1 MALDRSGVVGTLVD
15 APSVPG
21 LVIPMGSAADGVQPL
36 VAAAPPKPVPLSYGQ
51 RRLWFIDQLE
61 GPSPLYNMAVG
72 LRLSGRLDTEAL
84 CTAVTDVASRHRSL
98 RTVFPVTDGIP
109 EQRVVDA
116 TAADTGWQITDAATW
131 SAARLQQAIAA
142 RVGYRFHLANQIPL
156 RTELFSVGA
165 DEHVLVIVMH
175 HIAADRWSLG
185 PLLRDL
191 ATAYT
196 ARRAGAAPGWEEL
209 ALHYADYSR
218 WQRAQLG
225 DADDPAST
233 ISAGL
238 VYWQQ
243 TLAGLPERLELPT
256 DRPYPQVAGHAG
268 ASIAVDWPVALHR
281 RIAWLAR
288 EHRATSFMVIAA
300 GAAALLA
307 GLTGSTDIA
316 VGIPVAGRTDPAF
329 EEMVGLFVNTVVLR
343 VSLAGDPNLTELITR
358 VREASLDAYEH
369 QDVPFEVIVE
379 RLNPTRSLT
388 HHPLIQ
394 VMLAW
399 QSAAPADELILPG
412 LRVGSVP
419 ADTQAAH
426 LDLTLTF
433 GDRFAPSGAPAGIN
447 GEITYRTDV
456 FDASSIERL
465 RDRLQRLLTA
475 MTDDPSAPL
484 SSIDALDADEHAHL
498 DEIGNRAALAKTTAP
513 VSIPALFDAQVAR
526 TPRAVA
532 LVGVD
537 RTLAYAQL
545 ERAANRLAHALID
558 AGVGPGAVVA
568 LLLARSIPATIA
580 ILAVL
585 KTGAA
590 YLPIDTQHPSAR
602 IAFMLNDATPKAAI
616 TTTDLA
622 PLLVAAG
629 VGTDLAVID
638 VDDPRIDTYPGTAP
652 PPPDADHI
660 AYIMYTSGTT
670 GTPKGV
676 AISHRNVTQL
686 FEVVPPFTATA
697 GKAGAQCHSY
707 SFDFSVWEMWGA
719 LLHGGRLVVV
729 PDAVARSSPDLH
741 ALLVR
746 EHVDVLTQT
755 PSAIAMLPR
764 RGLESA
770 AVVLLGEVC
779 PVELVDRWASGP
791 MMINTYGPTEATVWV
806 STSAPLVADAAPPP
820 IGSPVPGAAL
830 FVLDAWLRPVPV
842 GVVGELYVAGAGVG
856 CGYWRRPAL
865 TAARFVAC
873 PYGVGGRMYRT
884 GDLVRWRADGQLD
897 YLGRADEQV
906 KIRGYRIELGE
917 VSTALSEAVGGRQ
930 AVVIA
935 REDRPGDRRLVGYVV
950 GQVQAEQVR
959 ARLAERLPDYMVP
972 AAVVSVA
979 ALPLTVNGKLDKRA
993 LPAPDYAHT
1002 TRYRA
1007 PTTAVE
1013 ETLAGIY
1020 AQVLGLYRVGID
1032 ESFFD
1037 LGGNSLL
1044 AMRVVAG
1051 VRRALNVDL
1060 TVRSL
1065 FDAPS
1070 VASLSQQLRRPVRS
1084 PEVTPVELL
1093 RDGVGVPLFCIHTAV
1108 GLSWPYHALGAYLD
1122 CPIVGIQQV
1131 PDDGPG
1137 PESIR
1142 DMAQRYADTVQ
1153 SLYPGG
1159 PYHLLGWSFGGLV
1172 VHELAVELRR
1182 RGCVVGRLIVLDATP
1197 CADEVTD
1204 DITAAV
1210 REAEILKYVLRAN
1223 GIDLP
1228 ADDLEPFTYQRA
1240 AELIPERQ
1248 HANFGLPSAQLLE
1261 ILVANSIANERHRSG
1276 HRPTVFDGDLTIF
1289 VATRGGNDS
1298 TLLED
1303 WRPYVRGDIVE
1314 YAVDSTHNEMLNAE
1328 SLKLFGAQLKAA
1340 LVDGQAPG
1348 VSAAGRSIAGVTGT

>member
-1 MALDRSGVVGTLVD
+1 M
-15 APSVPG
+15 
-21 LVIPMGSAADGVQPL
+21 AADGVQPL
-36 VAAAPPKPVPLSYGQ
+36 AAAAPPKLVPLSYAQ

-61 GPSPLYNMAVG
+61 GPSPIYNMALA
-72 LRLSGRLDTEAL
+72 LRLCGPLDVEAL
-84 CTAVTDVASRHRSL
+84 RVAVTDVVGRHRSL
-98 RTVFPVTDGIP
+98 RTVFPATDGIP
-109 EQRVVDA
+109 EQRVIDA
-116 TAADTGWQITDAATW
+116 TAADAGWQVTDAVAW
-131 SAARLQQAIAA
+131 PASRLPQAIAA
-142 RVGYRFHLANQIPL
+142 LVRYRFDLANQIPL

-175 HIAADRWSLG
+175 HIAADRWSLS

-196 ARRAGAAPGWEEL
+196 ARCAGAVPGWDEL
-209 ALHYADYSR
+209 TLHYVDYCR
-218 WQRAQLG
+218 WQRDQLG
-225 DADDPAST
+225 ELDDTTSP
-233 ISAGL
+233 ICAGL
-238 VYWQQ
+238 AYWQQ
-243 TLAGLPERLELPT
+243 TLAGLPERLELPA
-256 DRPYPQVAGHAG
+256 DRHYPQVARHEGAG
-268 ASIAVDWPVALHR
+268 VAVDWPVALR
-281 RIAWLAR
+281 QSVARLAR
-288 EHRATSFMVIAA
+288 EHRATSFMVITA
-300 GAAALLA
+300 GVVALLA
-307 GLTGSTDIA
+307 RLSGNTDIA
-316 VGIPVAGRTDPAF
+316 VGIPVAGRTEAAF

-343 VSLAGDPNLTELITR
+343 ISVAGNPNLTELITR
-358 VREASLDAYEH
+358 VREASLDAYDH
-369 QDVPFEVIVE
+369 QDVPFEVVVE

-399 QSAAPADELILPG
+399 QSPAPADELMLPG
-412 LRVGSVP
+412 LCVSSIP
-419 ADTQAAH
+419 ADTYAAP

-433 GDRFAPSGAPAGIN
+433 GDRFTPNGAHAGIG
-447 GEITYRTDV
+447 GEIIYRTDV
-456 FDASSIERL
+456 FAAPSIERL
-465 RDRLQRLLTA
+465 RDRLERLLTA
-475 MTDDPSAPL
+475 MTADPSAPL
-484 SSIDALDADEHAHL
+484 SSIDVLDAAEHAHL
-498 DEIGNRAALAKTTAP
+498 DAIGNRAALGKTFAP
-513 VSIPALFDAQVAR
+513 VSIPELFGAQVAR
-526 TPRAVA
+526 TPRSVA
-532 LVGVD
+532 LTGVD
-537 RTLAYAQL
+537 RRLTYAQL

-568 LLLARSIPATIA
+568 LLLARSVPATVA
-580 ILAVL
+580 IIAVL

-602 IAFMLNDATPKAAI
+602 IGFMLTDASPKAAI

-629 VGTDLAVID
+629 ATDLAVID
-638 VDDPRIDTYPGTAP
+638 VDDPRIDTYPSTAP
-652 PPPDADHI
+652 PTPAADHV

-676 AISHRNVTQL
+676 AITHRNVTQL
-686 FEVVPPFTATA
+686 FDVVPPFTATA

-729 PDAVARSSPDLH
+729 PDAVARSASDLH

-755 PSAIAMLPR
+755 PSAIGMLPR

-779 PVELVDRWASGP
+779 PVELVDRWAPGR

-806 STSAPLVADAAPPP
+806 STSTRLVADSAPPP

-830 FVLDAWLRPVPV
+830 FVLDGWLRPVPV

-873 PYGVGGRMYRT
+873 PYGVGQRMYRT
-884 GDLVRWRADGQLD
+884 GGLVRWRADGQLD

-917 VSTALSEAVGGRQ
+917 VSTVLSEVAGGQQ

-935 REDRPGDRRLVGYVV
+935 REDRPGDRRLVGYVA
-950 GQVQAEQVR
+950 GQLQVEQLR
-959 ARLAERLPDYMVP
+959 AQLSERLPDYMLP

-979 ALPLTVNGKLDKRA
+979 TLPLTVNGKLDKRA
-993 LPAPDYAHT
+993 LPAPDYADT

-1020 AQVLGLYRVGID
+1020 AEVLGLPRVGID

-1051 VRRALNVDL
+1051 VRRSLKVDL
-1060 TVRSL
+1060 PVRSL

-1070 VASLSQQLRRPVRS
+1070 VASLSQLLRRPTRS
-1084 PEVTPVELL
+1084 PEVTPVEVL
-1093 RDGVGVPLFCIHTAV
+1093 RHAAGVPLFCIHTAV

-1131 PDDGPG
+1131 VDDDARPD
-1137 PESIR
+1137 SIR
-1142 DMAQRYADTVQ
+1142 DMAQHYADTVQ

-1159 PYHLLGWSFGGLV
+1159 PYHLLGWSFGGIV

-1197 CADEVTD
+1197 RAEEADD
-1204 DITAAV
+1204 AATAAA
-1210 REAEILKYVLRAN
+1210 REGEILKYVLRAN
-1223 GIDLP
+1223 GIELP
-1228 ADDLEPFTYQRA
+1228 ADDPGPFTYQQA
-1240 AELIPERQ
+1240 EELIQQRQ
-1248 HANFGLPSAQLLE
+1248 DANFGLPSAQLLQ
-1261 ILVANSIANERHRSG
+1261 ILITNSIANERYRSE
-1276 HRPTVFDGDLTIF
+1276 HAPAVFDGDLILF
-1289 VATRGGNDS
+1289 AATRSGNGS

-1303 WRPYVRGDIVE
+1303 WRPYVRGHIVE
-1314 YAVDSTHNEMLNAE
+1314 YPVDATHNEMLNAE
-1328 SLKLFGAQLKAA
+1328 SLRLFGAQLNAA
-1340 LVDGQAPG
+1340 LVDGQ
-1348 VSAAGRSIAGVTGT
+1348 VSGR